1 MKLVNNQSQT
11 KNLMM
16 TRWANHKILS
26 VMFQKQTYKVV
37 TNRAATF
44 QKQSLKV
51 EKNQKMLEEILEFNL
66 STKK

>member
-26 VMFQKQTYKVV
+26 VMFQKQ
-37 TNRAATF
+37 
-44 QKQSLKV
+44 SLKV